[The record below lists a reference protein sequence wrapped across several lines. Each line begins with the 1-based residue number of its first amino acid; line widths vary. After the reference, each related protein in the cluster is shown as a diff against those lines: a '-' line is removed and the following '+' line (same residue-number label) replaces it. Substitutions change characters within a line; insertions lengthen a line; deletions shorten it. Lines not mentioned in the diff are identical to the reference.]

1 MLKLFKSVV
10 KWFENENK
18 AARLA
23 YEKIWNNL

>member
-1 MLKLFKSVV
+1 MVKLFKSVV

-23 YEKIWNNL
+23 YEKLMKF